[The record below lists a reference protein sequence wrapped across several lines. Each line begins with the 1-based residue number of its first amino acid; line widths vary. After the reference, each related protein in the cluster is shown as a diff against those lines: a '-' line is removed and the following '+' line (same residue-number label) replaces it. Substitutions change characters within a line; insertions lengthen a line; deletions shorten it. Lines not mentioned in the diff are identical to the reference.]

1 MKKELVIPNHIGIIM
16 DGNGRWAQ
24 KRGLIRSAGHRA
36 GVDNFKKLMKY
47 MSKVGVKYVS
57 LYVFSTENFKREKA
71 EVDFLMDLFVKMFK
85 DEFQEIMDANAR
97 VIFSGRKDPLPTKV
111 WDAMQEAME
120 MSKDNT
126 GPVLNIC
133 INYGGQWE
141 IVDTTRKICE
151 MYKNGEIELEDID
164 TNFIQHNLYRDL
176 PPLDFVIRTSG
187 EQRISNFML
196 YQSSY
201 AEYYFPETYFPDF
214 DEKEFDKAIEVY
226 NTRNRRFGG
235 IKK

>member
-1 MKKELVIPNHIGIIM
+1 MKKDLVIPNHIGIIM

-24 KRGLIRSAGHRA
+24 KRGKIRSAGHRA

-47 MSKVGVKYVS
+47 MSEVGVKYVS
-57 LYVFSTENFKREKA
+57 LYVFSTENFKREKV
-71 EVDFLMDLFVKMFK
+71 EVDFLMDLFVKMFR
-85 DEFQEIMDANAR
+85 DEFNEIMDANCR
-97 VIFSGRKDPLPTKV
+97 VVFSGRREPLPKAV
-111 WDAMQEAME
+111 LEAMGE
-120 MSKDNT
+120 AQEKSKDNT
-126 GPVLNIC
+126 GPELNIC
-133 INYGGQWE
+133 INYGGQYE
-141 IVDTTRKICE
+141 IVDTTKKLCE
-151 MYKNGEIELEDID
+151 MYKKGEISLDQID
-164 TNFIQHNLYRDL
+164 KEFIQKNLYQDL
-176 PPLDFVIRTSG
+176 PPLDYVIRTSG

>member
-1 MKKELVIPNHIGIIM
+1 MKKDLVIPNHIGIIM

-24 KRGLIRSAGHRA
+24 KRGKIRSAGHRA

-47 MSKVGVKYVS
+47 MSEVGVKYVS
-57 LYVFSTENFKREKA
+57 LYVFSTENFKREKV
-71 EVDFLMDLFVKMFK
+71 EVDFLMDLFVKMFR
-85 DEFQEIMDANAR
+85 DEFNEIMDANCR
-97 VIFSGRKDPLPTKV
+97 VVFSGRREPLPKAV
-111 WDAMQEAME
+111 LEAMGE
-120 MSKDNT
+120 AQEKSKDNT

-133 INYGGQWE
+133 INYGGQYE
-141 IVDTTRKICE
+141 IVDTTKKLCE
-151 MYKNGEIELEDID
+151 MYKKGEISLDQID
-164 TNFIQHNLYRDL
+164 KEFIQKNLYQDL
-176 PPLDFVIRTSG
+176 PPLDYVIRTSG